1 MRGGGWGWAMSPSE
15 IAALDAQVRAALS
28 GCEVEP
34 TVIDQP
40 VKHGFVGRMLWMARD
55 RSGRRFKV
63 GHSPGRGRR
72 SWDAYGPLS
81 GAYVRGRTLGDVA
94 AHLGPAPDGPQ
105 QLGLFGGSR

>member
-1 MRGGGWGWAMSPSE
+1 MTPAE
-15 IAALDAQVRAALS
+15 IAALDAQVRAALA

-34 TVIDQP
+34 VVIDQP

-81 GAYVRGRTLGDVA
+81 GAYAHGRFMDDVITHIA
-94 AHLGPAPDGPQ
+94 AAPVGPQ
-105 QLGLFGGSR
+105 QLALFGGSR